1 VTKIIKNLIYSL
13 IPAEHHWKFTLF
25 KQWDDIIG
33 NLKDRVVI
41 EKIEGDTLILTT
53 THPAWANELLLLTP
67 LLKQKI
73 NACFDKPRIKTIRLK
88 TAMRKPAAPQ
98 RQIRNRSTDTTQ
110 QKLPPSILT
119 PQEKTILAHLSD
131 KTLQL
136 VIADYLVRCKD
147 LKRSKDELDVS
158 KKGPT

>member
-1 VTKIIKNLIYSL
+1 MAKIIKNLIYSL

-33 NLKDRVVI
+33 NLKGRVVI
-41 EKIEGDTLILTT
+41 DKIDGETIILTT

-73 NACFDKPRIKTIRLK
+73 NACLDRPRIKTIRLQ
-88 TAMRKPAAPQ
+88 TAIRKAPTPT
-98 RQIRNRSTDTTQ
+98 RNIRNRSTDTI
-110 QKLPPSILT
+110 KKVLPPSILT
-119 PQEKTILAHLSD
+119 SQEKTILAHLSD
-131 KTLQL
+131 KALQL

-147 LKRSKDELDVS
+147 LKRSKDELDVP
-158 KKGPT
+158 KKGPA